1 MPKAAVKP
9 VLEKQEQGL
18 SAAGYALAALIG
30 LLVAVGL
37 LLFYVYQVPKMV
49 QSGVQNQV
57 FYILLL
63 PWGLACAAFL
73 FGTMRSIAKFTH
85 KRLGGAL
92 ELGGPVVLFCLV
104 VAGGFKLVP
113 SAPEAFD
120 LTVRAHSTSQ
130 PIIKQGKITIDLDN
144 TRRTEEIAS
153 NGEANFKGIPAKLK
167 GTSVKVLAQVTGYKE
182 DWQSEKLSGNTLDMN
197 LKPLDHLNGII
208 TNPPKDWD
216 KLRVQIVGQSNE
228 AKVDKSG
235 QFELPVSAT
244 ENGQVDL
251 LVSDGSNQYICGP
264 IFVEGVARI
273 KLPCGGTPPSQKKQG
288 AHSN

>member
-9 VLEKQEQGL
+9 ALEKQEQGL

-73 FGTMRSIAKFTH
+73 FGTMRSVAKFTH

-120 LTVRAHSTSQ
+120 LTVRAHSASK
-130 PIIKQGKITIDLDN
+130 PMIAKGKITIDLDN

-153 NGEANFKGIPAKLK
+153 NGEANFKGIPAKFK
-167 GTSVKVLAQVTGYKE
+167 GTSVKVLVQGTGYKE
-182 DWQSEKLSGNTLDMN
+182 DWQSQKLSGSALD
-197 LKPLDHLNGII
+197 LLLEPLPQNHLSGTII
-208 TNPPKDWD
+208 PPPENWS
-216 KLRVQIVGQSNE
+216 KLRVVIEGQQAE
-228 AKVDKSG
+228 AKVD
-235 QFELPVSAT
+235 ELGRFDIPAVGANGDRVPLHIYIGTKLVYDDFQPLPGPV
-244 ENGQVDL
+244 
-251 LVSDGSNQYICGP
+251 
-264 IFVEGVARI
+264 RI
-273 KLPCGGTPPSQKKQG
+273 ALHQ
-288 AHSN
+288 